1 MGAPWVGEVVP
12 WVCGGGEPWV
22 RKEGRGLVMPMGD
35 SPDLEKGRRFA
46 GGKGGLEWSGVE

>member
-1 MGAPWVGEVVP
+1 M
-12 WVCGGGEPWV
+12 CGGGEPWV